1 MFKRGKVPKNDRYSL
16 RRMNMKA
23 IIIFLRDISDIGSET
38 MLQKRF
44 CAFNGAMVKL
54 FMHV

>member
-1 MFKRGKVPKNDRYSL
+1 MFKRGKVPKNDKYSL

-38 MLQKRF
+38 MLQKLF
-44 CAFNGAMVKL
+44 CAFNSAMVKL
-54 FMHV
+54 FMHI